1 MAETQTIK
9 NLDYLNLRKANRLRK
24 FKTKLKFLLILLI
37 LRTLRQCLL
46 KGWLWIGK
54 SNLKIF
60 EVFLKGRASIRG

>member
-9 NLDYLNLRKANRLRK
+9 NLDYLNLRKANHLRK
-24 FKTKLKFLLILLI
+24 FTTKLKFLLILLI
-37 LRTLRQCLL
+37 LRTPRQCLL